1 VARVKTKAPIA
12 RVFILAGG
20 LGTRLR
26 SVVSDRAKSAAMVA
40 GRPFLHHVLQ
50 QIATAN
56 ITRDVTLCVGHLA
69 QTVEDEFGYSFE
81 SLRLSY
87 SQEPQP
93 LGTGGA
99 LRHALKKQKSD
110 HSVIAMNGDTYVALN
125 WEKLIDHHRLA
136 NADLT
141 MALTYARDSRRF
153 GTVKLDR
160 DTPVGFLEKGASR
173 SGWINAGVYV
183 LGPAAQQAI
192 LKLPEKSSLEQDF
205 FAPAFTQLQ
214 CSAYRSRAR
223 FIDIGVPEDFA
234 RAQKL
239 LA

>member
-1 VARVKTKAPIA
+1 LQEFSSSQGVSE
-12 RVFILAGG
+12 
-20 LGTRLR
+20 LGFAALSPTAQSQLQWLPVDLSCIMCFNR
-26 SVVSDRAKSAAMVA
+26 SL
-40 GRPFLHHVLQ
+40 PP
-50 QIATAN
+50 T
-56 ITRDVTLCVGHLA
+56 
-69 QTVEDEFGYSFE
+69 
-81 SLRLSY
+81 

-99 LRHALKKQKSD
+99 LRYALKKQKSE
-110 HSVIAMNGDTYVALN
+110 HPVIAMNGDTYVALN
-125 WEKLIDHHRLA
+125 WEKLIDHHRTA
-136 NADLT
+136 KADLT

-234 RAQKL
+234 RAQNL
-239 LA
+239 LATCG